1 VADIPLITSSQGATV
16 LLAQL
21 GVGYGLS
28 ASGASVPVANAAEFL
43 IASIKAA
50 TPTHAASDQGHLTGN
65 GQSFL
70 AGLASTGSLLVETV
84 KPVSSATPEGLLT
97 LTGQAPGAGQSTALV
112 IDAGSL
118 AAGATL
124 ALQQVDFAA
133 VIGAANVVARSS
145 MVLTGDGASQH
156 FTVAAGGSGS
166 VFAGG
171 GNDVLS
177 IAAIPAAGPAPA
189 AGTTLLHGGAA
200 SDAATFSGARADYN
214 IEVHNGYVI
223 VSSKSAPALKAM
235 VVNVEQ
241 LQFSDTSVAVQNSP
255 DMGTLAGM
263 YQTVLGRQAD
273 VMGIEYWANIHQA
286 GASWGAIA
294 LSMIASSEHV
304 ANHEG
309 FNGLAAHDVALLYT
323 AIFNRN
329 GDAEGLAYWAGAM
342 GRGMS
347 LEQVA
352 SGFVQ
357 SAEMIGHQRA
367 TTDWDFIVVR

>member
-28 ASGASVPVANAAEFL
+28 ASGASVPVANASEFL

-70 AGLASTGSLLVETV
+70 AGLASAGSLLVETV
-84 KPVSSATPEGLLT
+84 KPVSSAAPEGLLT

-118 AAGATL
+118 AASATL

-166 VFAGG
+166 VFGGG
-171 GNDVLS
+171 GNDILS
-177 IAAIPAAGPAPA
+177 VAAIPAAGPAPA

-200 SDAATFSGARADYN
+200 SDAATFTGARADYN

-223 VSSKSAPALKAM
+223 VSSKSAPALKTM

-255 DMGTLAGM
+255 DMDILAGM
-263 YQTVLGRQAD
+263 YQGVLGRQAD
-273 VMGIEYWANIHQA
+273 VMGIEYWAKVHQA

-294 LSMIASSEHV
+294 LSMISSTEHTAS
-304 ANHEG
+304 HEG
-309 FNGLAAHDVALLYT
+309 FNGVAIHDVTLLYA
-323 AIFNRN
+323 AIFNRDP
-329 GDAEGLAYWAGAM
+329 DAGGLAYWTAAM
-342 GRGMS
+342 GRGVS

-352 SGFVQ
+352 SSFVQ
-357 SAEMIGHQRA
+357 SAEMIGHQRIA
-367 TTDWDFIVVR
+367 TDWDFIVA